1 MKPLK
6 DIKFA
11 ADFLN
16 LPIPSIRGKISRRE
30 IPFIKIGRRVLFD
43 FEDLQAFVEKL
54 KVQPRTRRG
63 GDDE

>member
-6 DIKFA
+6 DINFA

-16 LPIPSIRGKISRRE
+16 LPVPSIRGKVSRRE

-43 FEDLQAFVEKL
+43 FEDLQSFVEKM
-54 KVQPRTRRG
+54 KVQPRPSRKV
-63 GDDE
+63 

>member
-1 MKPLK
+1 MNPLK

-11 ADFLN
+11 ADFLG
-16 LPIPSIRGKISRRE
+16 LPVPSRRGKISRKE

-54 KVQPRTRRG
+54 KVQPRR
-63 GDDE
+63 EKA